1 MGLFFSRESF
11 EDGTEDVKRPPLCC
25 GGGMQALNWAERID
39 GYLAAVAESEL
50 NMKARSTGEYKPA
63 EFSQEGRTIP
73 VEEKSSPWPNGQ
85 VVWMD
90 QGADAGLPHTRPP
103 YYICLPTS
111 IDLES
116 PAGLATLK
124 HERIHVSQRLH
135 EDTWKKI
142 YADAW
147 NFVPVLPPEL
157 PERVRRRIRINP
169 DTCRAPVY
177 AWVSASASVSAGGQW
192 IPYALFNSSFD
203 PKLTDTTIHWWH
215 IQSANLY
222 SVPPPGWSDFF
233 GRNLSSSAHE
243 HPNELAAYILTSTQ
257 SSPARSAL
265 EKYLDILP
273 RTETW

>member
-1 MGLFFSRESF
+1 MGHFFSRESF
-11 EDGTEDVKRPPLCC
+11 EDDVRRPPLCC

-39 GYLAAVAESEL
+39 GYLAAVQESEL
-50 NMKARSTGEYKPA
+50 NVKARSAGEYKPA
-63 EFSQEGRTIP
+63 EFTQEDRAIP
-73 VEEKSSPWPNGQ
+73 VDDGPWPNGQ

-111 IDLES
+111 IDLTS
-116 PAGLATLK
+116 PAGKTTLK

-147 NFVPVLPPEL
+147 NFVPVQAPKLPD
-157 PERVRRRIRINP
+157 RIQRRIRINP
-169 DTCRAPVY
+169 DTCRAPLY
-177 AWVSASASVSAGGQW
+177 AWSAGADHW
-192 IPYALFNSSFD
+192 IPYALFNSSFE
-203 PKLTDTTIHWWH
+203 PSLTDTTIHWWH
-215 IQSANLY
+215 VESANLY

-233 GRNLSSSAHE
+233 GRNLPASAHE
-243 HPNELAAYILTSTQ
+243 HPNELAAYILSSTL
-257 SSPARSAL
+257 SSAARTAL